1 MTTLQSPAPTFD
13 DVWRTI
19 QELALMSKETDRKF
33 QETDRK
39 FQETDRKIQETS
51 QQMKETDRQIQ
62 ETSHQMKD
70 TDLRL
75 KETDRLVKAVGKQLG
90 EHGNRLGEFVQEMV
104 RPAVVRLF
112 QQRQLPVHQ
121 FLPNMTAFDDIGQFR
136 IEIDLLVINSDT
148 AVAVECKSRLSQDD
162 VDEHL
167 KRLAL
172 FKDCFPQYSKL
183 TILGAVAAMVLPGQV
198 GEYAVRKGLF
208 VLAQS
213 GDAVRILNDDDFKPQ
228 QW

>member
-1 MTTLQSPAPTFD
+1 MTTLQSLAPTFD

-19 QELALMSKETDRKF
+19 QELAVMSKETDR
-33 QETDRK
+33 
-39 FQETDRKIQETS
+39 
-51 QQMKETDRQIQ
+51 QMKETDR
-62 ETSHQMKD
+62 QMKD

-75 KETDRLVKAVGKQLG
+75 KETDRLVKAMSKQLG

-121 FLPNMTAFDDIGQFR
+121 VTANMAAYDDNRRFR
-136 IEIDLLVINSDT
+136 MEIDLLVINSDT
-148 AVAVECKSRLSQDD
+148 AIAVECKSRLSQDD

-172 FKDCFPQYSKL
+172 FKDCFPQYGQFI
-183 TILGAVAAMVLPGQV
+183 ILGAVAAMVMSDEV
-198 GEYAVRKGLF
+198 SRYAYRKGLF

-213 GDAVRILNDDDFKPQ
+213 GDAVEILNDDDFKPH

>member
-33 QETDRK
+33 QETDR
-39 FQETDRKIQETS
+39 QIQETS

-62 ETSHQMKD
+62 ETSQQMKD

-75 KETDRLVKAVGKQLG
+75 KETDRLVKAVSKQLG
-90 EHGNRLGEFVQEMV
+90 EYGNRLGEFVQEMV
-104 RPAVVRLF
+104 RPAVLRLF

-121 FLPNMTAFDDIGQFR
+121 VLPNITAYDDNERFR
-136 IEIDLLVINSDT
+136 MEIDLLVINSDT
-148 AVAVECKSRLSQDD
+148 AVAVECKSRLSHDD
-162 VDEHL
+162 VDDHL

-172 FKDCFPQYSKL
+172 FKDCFPQYGKL
-183 TILGAVAAMVLPGQV
+183 AILGAVAAMVLPKDV
-198 GEYAVRKGLF
+198 GRYAYSKGLF

-213 GDAVRILNDDDFKPQ
+213 GDAAKILNDDAFKPQ